1 MESPAIQTAT
11 LSHCSTEE
19 QVKEE
24 PSPILS
30 LRSWLTPSQAPLK
43 NSCLSAVISFWT
55 SSRDNKSF
63 VLSSAVASMSR
74 FQGNHHTPVCPGV
87 LPVCLLAGIVIEKA
101 KYLFCNPIAQEH
113 TVELHDDFY
122 RLYFL
127 SWMSEEFLRNSVW
140 QCAPCFN
147 FLFPNLKGRIL
158 VNQEKKYL
166 GARWKIY
173 WVNIVFYIT
182 IPWRAMMLLLSS
194 SNTVQSKSKD
204 MQWWRKGFGH
214 LMRLW
219 HTVLH

>member
-1 MESPAIQTAT
+1 MESPAIQTPT

-43 NSCLSAVISFWT
+43 NSCLSAIISFWT

-87 LPVCLLAGIVIEKA
+87 LPVGLLAGIVIEKA
-101 KYLFCNPIAQEH
+101 KYLFRNPIAQGWISSKSTQWSCMTIFIDCIFCLECQKSFF
-113 TVELHDDFY
+113 TTPFD
-122 RLYFL
+122 
-127 SWMSEEFLRNSVW
+127 SVHLVLIFFF
-140 QCAPCFN
+140 Q
-147 FLFPNLKGRIL
+147 NLKGRIL

-173 WVNIVFYIT
+173 
-182 IPWRAMMLLLSS
+182 
-194 SNTVQSKSKD
+194 
-204 MQWWRKGFGH
+204 
-214 LMRLW
+214 
-219 HTVLH
+219 